1 VEKIKHAKP
10 RNGLELISVEQLK
23 IADKAATGLRVE
35 LPDSPPLVAII
46 GNRGF
51 VMCGFL
57 NIEAAE
63 KLNVTAAMVSGV
75 KTFEDVLRAEIKAAT
90 SKAKM
95 KGITVGMKG
104 EEAIKLLI

>member
-1 VEKIKHAKP
+1 M
-10 RNGLELISVEQLK
+10 ISVEQLNIGNK
-23 IADKAATGLRVE
+23 TAVGLKVD
-35 LPDSPPLVAII
+35 LPDSPPLLAII
-46 GNRGF
+46 GRTGF

-63 KLNVTAAMVSGV
+63 KLNVTAAVVSGV
-75 KTFEDVLRAEIKAAT
+75 RTFEDVLKAEIKAVT

-95 KGITVGMKG
+95 KGVTVGMKG

>member
-1 VEKIKHAKP
+1 MIT
-10 RNGLELISVEQLK
+10 VEQLK
-23 IADKAATGLRVE
+23 IADKSATGLRVE

-46 GNRGF
+46 GSKGF

-75 KTFEDVLRAEIKAAT
+75 KTFEDVLKAEIKTAT

-104 EEAIKLLI
+104 EEAIRLLV